1 MCLNDLQWAKV
12 GSISNKLHS
21 MVDGN
26 VIIKAAA
33 IKHSSRV
40 AAPVRG
46 IKSNGQGPDIG
57 DVLHYGHL
65 IVGGEGVV
73 ASEADHGGHGGQVVV
88 AVAADHG
95 VSGHVGPV
103 FGGHGPE
110 QLEIIVAELGH
121 GALAAACAA
130 AAERVGGAGGDLL
143 GGQLGQLSGADEG
156 VRLNLGRKRERLT
169 RIV

>member
-1 MCLNDLQWAKV
+1 
-12 GSISNKLHS
+12 

-46 IKSNGQGPDIG
+46 IQSDGQWPDIG
-57 DVLHYGHL
+57 DVLHHGHL

-73 ASEADHGGHGGQVVV
+73 ASEANHGGHGGQVVV

-95 VSGHVGPV
+95 VPGHVGPV
-103 FGGHGPE
+103 LGGHGPE

-121 GALAAACAA
+121 GALAAAGAP
-130 AAERVGGAGGDLL
+130 AAERVGSAGGHLHNSDL
-143 GGQLGQLSGADEG
+143 SDT
-156 VRLNLGRKRERLT
+156 REYT
-169 RIV
+169 NCF